1 MSGEKKTC
9 KIRKNLQEQELGV
22 PVGTLTCYRFGKE
35 LEYKWVKS
43 NFYIFYHRRWR
54 KANSIDFDFS

>member
-22 PVGTLTCYRFGKE
+22 PVGKLICYRFGKE

-43 NFYIFYHRRWR
+43 NFYIFYHSRWR